1 MRTTNIRKITISA
14 MLMALLIIF
23 GRVFLIPIPWTHGN
37 VNLCDAAV
45 FLASLLFG
53 RWYGGTVG
61 GFGALLLDLIS
72 GYASFAPFSFLAHGL
87 EGFLAGWLYTRTH
100 NRFLALGVGIVVMVA
115 VYVVANGVL
124 YTWVAGILGIGTD
137 LLQGIIG
144 AVVAALVYQPLK
156 RWENN
161 E

>member
-45 FLASLLFG
+45 LLASLLFG
-53 RWYGGTVG
+53 KWYGGTVG

-72 GYASFAPFSFLAHGL
+72 GYANFALFSFLAH
-87 EGFLAGWLYTRTH
+87 
-100 NRFLALGVGIVVMVA
+100 
-115 VYVVANGVL
+115 
-124 YTWVAGILGIGTD
+124 
-137 LLQGIIG
+137 
-144 AVVAALVYQPLK
+144 
-156 RWENN
+156 
-161 E
+161 